1 MTAEWTL
8 VGGKEKK
15 RNSHEMIPH
24 LFLFRRVMHVGGAL
38 HCIKAR
44 R

>member
-24 LFLFRRVMHVGGAL
+24 LFLYSA
-38 HCIKAR
+38 A
-44 R
+44 

>member
-1 MTAEWTL
+1 MTAETL

-24 LFLFRRVMHVGGAL
+24 LFLYSA
-38 HCIKAR
+38 A
-44 R
+44 